1 MFMSFSLNKYITR
14 WKELHYMVQD
24 VIKKASK
31 VSFIRIMNDTSGE
44 TIFNIPIWVV
54 ALIAIALFTI
64 IRVRKSR

>member
-1 MFMSFSLNKYITR
+1 
-14 WKELHYMVQD
+14 MVQD